1 MELSGGGD
9 VEDEDVAD
17 ARVRVA
23 VVDVL
28 DPKLL
33 RGGLDDLN
41 GDGIRA
47 AGQGQQPVLGQVVQ
61 SRADQALAGVVLAAR
76 SAQRVAEERDRDK
89 LIQGVFNGA
98 R

>member
-17 ARVRVA
+17 VRVRVA
-23 VVDVL
+23 VIDVL
-28 DPKLL
+28 HAKLL

-47 AGQGQQPVLGQVVQ
+47 AGQGQQPALGQVVQ
-61 SRADQALAGVVLAAR
+61 SGAVQALAGVVLAAR
-76 SAQRVAEERDRDK
+76 SAQRVADE
-89 LIQGVFNGA
+89 GA
-98 R
+98 GTN